1 MWRAPRV
8 SKLVLLFIYVSFA
21 LGISFFCSLL
31 EAAFLACRSST
42 LKTQKSD
49 GNRGAALL
57 LQLKQHRSSDAISA
71 ILILN
76 TGANTLGAT
85 LAGAQ
90 AAKVF
95 GNAWIGIFSGV
106 LTLLILLL
114 SEIIPKTLGAT
125 YCRQLSGFVGRSLT
139 ILTALLAPALV
150 LSRTLTRLLT
160 RGDKGRIS
168 RDELA
173 VIINTATDEGA
184 ISGEEAQL
192 FTHLLDHD
200 DVQVEDVMTPRTV
213 AFLMPADATIND
225 LLQEPGGKIF
235 SRIPLYRG
243 NHDTIVGYVLL
254 REILHA
260 LADGQSRDLRLEQF
274 KREIWF
280 IPELATLASAMRQF
294 LERREPLAM
303 VTDEHG
309 GIAGLVTLEDLTETF
324 LGAEI
329 IDELDKVVDLRKTAA
344 RLRDERLKR
353 LRLKRQFHAGS
364 SDTEPSKD

>member
-1 MWRAPRV
+1 
-8 SKLVLLFIYVSFA
+8 LVLLLIYVSFA

-31 EAAFLACRSST
+31 EASFLACRNST
-42 LKTQKSD
+42 LQSQKAN
-49 GNRGAALL
+49 GNKGAALL
-57 LQLKQHRSSDAISA
+57 LHLKLHNTSDAISA

-90 AAKVF
+90 AARVF
-95 GNAWIGIFSGV
+95 GNAWIGLFSGM

-125 YCRQLSGFVGRSLT
+125 YYRQLTGFVGRSLT
-139 ILTALLAPALV
+139 VLTTLLAPALV
-150 LSRTLTRLLT
+150 LSRTLTHWLT
-160 RGDKGRIS
+160 RGDEGRIS
-168 RDELA
+168 RDELGA
-173 VIINTATDEGA
+173 IINTATSAGA
-184 ISGEEAQL
+184 ISGEEARL
-192 FTHLLDHD
+192 FTNLLGQD

-213 AFLMPADATIND
+213 AFLMPAEATIND
-225 LLQEPGGKIF
+225 LLLEPGGKVF

-260 LADGQSRDLRLEQF
+260 LADGQSREMRLEQF
-274 KREIWF
+274 NREIWF
-280 IPELATLASAMRQF
+280 IPELATIASALRQF
-294 LERREPLAM
+294 LERREPIAM

-344 RLRDERLKR
+344 RLRDERLER
-353 LRLKRQFHAGS
+353 LRLKRQFHTGS
-364 SDTEPSKD
+364 SDTKPSEN